1 MYGREELEVL
11 KTLGDELNT
20 SLVDCESTEVWLDNG
35 TELIP
40 KEQADKVMDA
50 MEARIKELELYDYRR
65 LPSVYT
71 ESFKNIRGGV
81 AYEFEKLKARIKE
94 LESQCTQYQS
104 ELMNRNPAL
113 NTDISKMETTT
124 TKWISA
130 NDRLPEEQIDVLF
143 IEEDG
148 CVHIGEMWKAKNEVY
163 WFGRGEPCC
172 NYVTHWMPIPTPPT
186 TEKM

>member
-81 AYEFEKLKARIKE
+81 AYPLKSRCKALLE
-94 LESQCTQYQS
+94 L
-104 ELMNRNPAL
+104 
-113 NTDISKMETTT
+113 DK
-124 TKWISA
+124 
-130 NDRLPEEQIDVLF
+130 DEQGYYIR
-143 IEEDG
+143 
-148 CVHIGEMWKAKNEVY
+148 HHA
-163 WFGRGEPCC
+163 
-172 NYVTHWMPIPTPPT
+172 
-186 TEKM
+186 